1 MPDFGEYIVYVD
13 ESGDHGLQTIDPSY
27 PVFVL
32 SFCIFRKDD
41 YAGVVAPALQNFKF
55 RFFGHDL
62 VILHNH
68 EIRKALGDFRFLFD
82 RENRHAFMEALNAV
96 IDQAP
101 FTVVAAVINKL
112 RLRQQ
117 YVYPANPYDIALCF
131 CMERAYAFLED
142 RQQHNRLTHVV
153 VEKRGVQEDKDLEL
167 AFRRVAQGG
176 VLYPSKSA
184 SLTRRATLRACSS
197 RTL

>member
-1 MPDFGEYIVYVD
+1 MIRTAAAPGV
-13 ESGDHGLQTIDPSY
+13 DPSY

-82 RENRHAFMEALNAV
+82 R
-96 IDQAP
+96 
-101 FTVVAAVINKL
+101 VA
-112 RLRQQ
+112 
-117 YVYPANPYDIALCF
+117 
-131 CMERAYAFLED
+131 
-142 RQQHNRLTHVV
+142 T
-153 VEKRGVQEDKDLEL
+153 
-167 AFRRVAQGG
+167 
-176 VLYPSKSA
+176 
-184 SLTRRATLRACSS
+184 SS
-197 RTL
+197 